1 MVDYYPILARA
12 VSGLATN
19 GAQARQELFEHA
31 RTVLI
36 AHLKRQDP
44 QISAAESIAE
54 RIAFEA
60 AILRLEAEWRST
72 QNQSSSRIARRSL
85 LLCFVSL
92 RKSGQ
97 RPINCWF
104 PFGIDHN
111 RPKQAGNPTCRARHT
126 AARRRELLL
135 PASQN
140 LIPDSPGAC

>member
-72 QNQSSSRIARRSL
+72 QNQSSSRIAPLADDTPEFASL
-85 LLCFVSL
+85 LRQSTEVWPAPN
-92 RKSGQ
+92 K
-97 RPINCWF
+97 
-104 PFGIDHN
+104 
-111 RPKQAGNPTCRARHT
+111 
-126 AARRRELLL
+126 LLVPL
-135 PASQN
+135 W
-140 LIPDSPGAC
+140 D